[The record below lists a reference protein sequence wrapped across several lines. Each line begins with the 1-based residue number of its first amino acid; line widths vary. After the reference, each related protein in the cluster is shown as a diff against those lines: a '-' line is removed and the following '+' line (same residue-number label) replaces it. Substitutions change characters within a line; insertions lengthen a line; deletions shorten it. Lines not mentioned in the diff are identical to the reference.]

1 MLTRPPSRHVRGRWP
16 LVAAAA
22 LAAAAAPTVHA
33 LTFVYAC
40 LCCRQ
45 PGNQVVYKTGWIEG
59 GCDKVN
65 TWVWTVDCDDLF
77 TAFTLPGSGGV
88 GNGYSPAF
96 DRAVTL
102 GTPIVSSDGTTV
114 TRIVQGTYPVPD
126 PYTSGS
132 STYSTRIFA
141 IREGAVGTPNQFAPI
156 DLDLTGLSP
165 AADSIT
171 ISSVPGGVPI
181 ELFDMTPGPVIAGG
195 DVTIVVHTFSS
206 TAPCCDPLDDCS
218 VSFDFAAL
226 NWQTVTPLPPAC
238 LGDCDRSGGVSF
250 ADVTSTLAN
259 FGASYPVGVLNLGD
273 ANGDRVVNFGD
284 VTTIL
289 ANFGATCM

>member
-45 PGNQVVYKTGWIEG
+45 PGNQIVYKTGWIEG

-88 GNGYSPAF
+88 GNGYQPAF
-96 DRAVTL
+96 DRAVML
-102 GTPIVSSDGTTV
+102 GTPIIGSDGVTV
-114 TRIVQGTYPVPD
+114 TRIVQGTTPAAD
-126 PYTSGS
+126 IYTPGS
-132 STYSTRIFA
+132 YSTRIFA
-141 IREGAVGTPNQFAPI
+141 IQEAGIPGAPNRFAPI
-156 DLDLTGLSP
+156 DLNMTGLSLE
-165 AADSIT
+165 ADSIV
-171 ISSVPGGVPI
+171 IMSVPGGTPI
-181 ELFDMTPGPVIAGG
+181 ETFDMTPGPVVAGG
-195 DVTIVVHTFSS
+195 DATIVVHTFDSS
-206 TAPCCDPLDDCS
+206 APCCDPTDYRDIPINFDSLVWQDALD
-218 VSFDFAAL
+218 
-226 NWQTVTPLPPAC
+226 LPPAC

-250 ADVTSTLAN
+250 ADITTTLAN
-259 FGASYPVGVLNLGD
+259 FNHAYPVGVLTPGD